1 MYACGILAKDFESLC
16 EAFLFGHEITQKAT
30 KNTSHGPAYTGRQV
44 TRIDTDLFRFIIEDL
59 YSIRVNL

>member
-30 KNTSHGPAYTGRQV
+30 KNTSHGPAYVGRQV
-44 TRIDTDLFRFIIEDL
+44 TRIDTDL
-59 YSIRVNL
+59 YSVYY